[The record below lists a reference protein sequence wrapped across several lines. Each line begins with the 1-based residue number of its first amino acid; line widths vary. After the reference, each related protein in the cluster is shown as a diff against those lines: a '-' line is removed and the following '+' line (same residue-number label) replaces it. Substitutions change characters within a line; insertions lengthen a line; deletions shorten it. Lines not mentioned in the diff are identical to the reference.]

1 MRFGWKTERKHT
13 PTKVE
18 SAFER
23 MLLIDGYKVRAY
35 KECWGKTDYRIEKNG
50 VSSEYSVPSDAKNA
64 YAVFDIFEQY
74 YRQKAELLKL
84 RAECDTKGIAR

>member
-1 MRFGWKTERKHT
+1 MRFGWKTERKYE

-23 MLLIDGYKVRAY
+23 MLLIDGYKVSAY
-35 KECWGKTDYRIEKNG
+35 KEGWNKTEYRIEKNG
-50 VSSEYSVPSDAKNA
+50 VSIEYSVPSDAKNA

-84 RAECDTKGIAR
+84 RAECDAKGVAR

>member
-1 MRFGWKTERKHT
+1 MRFKWNAERKYDA
-13 PTKVE
+13 TKVE

-35 KECWGKTDYRIEKNG
+35 KECWGKTEYRIEKGG
-50 VSSEYSVPSDAKNA
+50 VSIEYSVPSDAKNA

-84 RAECDTKGIAR
+84 RAECDTKGIVR